1 MSGNSNNRNKQRF
14 ANERGWI
21 TNSNQNG
28 RIGLPANLTIGQ
40 NIINKRTNTFIKDDN
55 NNITDT
61 KNLVVIQNQ
70 LSRVGGPSPI
80 SGMFGP
86 SSDSVNYKKS

>member
-14 ANERGWI
+14 ANQRGWMS
-21 TNSNQNG
+21 NSNQNS
-28 RIGLPANLTIGQ
+28 RIGIPANLTVGQ
-40 NIINKRTNTFIKDDN
+40 NIISKRTNTFIKDD

-70 LSRVGGPSPI
+70 LSRVGGPSPM
-80 SGMFGP
+80 SGMFGT
-86 SSDSVNYKKS
+86 SSDSVNYKK